1 MGPGLPLVDTVL
13 TVERLTLSF
22 AGLVAIDGL
31 SFSLRAGE
39 LLGIIGPNGAGKTS
53 VLNCIN
59 GFYHPQSGRIH
70 FGGREITHRPP
81 HVRARLGIGRTFQN
95 IALYPAMSALANI
108 MSGRLIHMRSGVLAG
123 GLYWGPA
130 EREFLRH
137 RARVEE
143 VIDFLEI
150 EAHRNHRVAELPYG
164 IQKKVELGRALAMD
178 PGLLLL
184 DEPMAGMSAEEK
196 VDMARYILELREVRG
211 LPMIL
216 IEHDMGVIMD
226 LCDRLICMDYGKKI
240 AEGPPQE
247 IQHHPDVI
255 RAYLGV
261 DHAVVGG
268 DERGGGETAAG
279 GDGQAGGS
287 EA

>member
-1 MGPGLPLVDTVL
+1 MGPELPLVDTVL

-70 FGGREITHRPP
+70 LGGREITHQPP

-137 RARVEE
+137 RAR
-143 VIDFLEI
+143 
-150 EAHRNHRVAELPYG
+150 
-164 IQKKVELGRALAMD
+164 
-178 PGLLLL
+178 
-184 DEPMAGMSAEEK
+184 AEEK
-196 VDMARYILELREVRG
+196 ADMARYILELREVRG

-247 IQHHPDVI
+247 IQHHADVI
-255 RAYLGV
+255 RAYLGE

-268 DERGGGETAAG
+268 GGRGGGE
-279 GDGQAGGS
+279 